1 MQLVIITGRSG
12 SGKSIALQALED
24 LGYYAID
31 NLPANLLAPLI
42 DELRGG
48 APSRSNVAVSIDA
61 RNLPESLER
70 FPALL
75 DAVRARGIDTQ
86 VVYLTAD
93 ARILL
98 ERYSA
103 TRRRHPLTR
112 GNDMTLAEA
121 IDHEQEYLAPIR
133 RMADLVIDTRG
144 LSVHDLRARIGEQVA
159 RHSGGRL
166 TLTFESFGFKRGV
179 PLDADMVF
187 DARCLP
193 NPFWD
198 PGLRTYDGR
207 DSPVVEFLE
216 SYTDVHDMAGD
227 IHAWL
232 DRWLPAYLASHRS
245 YLTLAIGCTGGQHR
259 SVYLIERLARHFRH
273 ESVDIRLRHR
283 ELGIHTE
290 LLPESASASL
300 DTPSKEAGSPK
311 HDADT

>member
-1 MQLVIITGRSG
+1 MRLVIISGRSG

-42 DELRGG
+42 DELRS
-48 APSRSNVAVSIDA
+48 APPARPTVAVSIDA
-61 RNLPESLER
+61 RNLRESLER
-70 FPALL
+70 FPVLL
-75 DAVRARGIDTQ
+75 EAVRERDIEVQ

-93 ARILL
+93 AKILL

-121 IDHEQEYLAPIR
+121 IEHEQEYLAPIR
-133 RMADLVIDTRG
+133 RVADLVVDTRG
-144 LSVHDLRARIGEQVA
+144 LSVHDLRARIGDQVA
-159 RHSGGRL
+159 RHTGGRL

-187 DARCLP
+187 DVRCLP

-198 PGLRTYDGR
+198 PELRSYDGR
-207 DSPVVEFLE
+207 DAKIIEFLE
-216 SYTDVHDMAGD
+216 GYADVHAMAGD

-232 DRWLPAYLASHRS
+232 NRWLPAYLAGHRS
-245 YLTLAIGCTGGQHR
+245 YLTVAIGCTGGHHR
-259 SVYLIERLARHFRH
+259 SVYLVERLAHHFHH
-273 ESVDIRLRHR
+273 EAVDLRLRHR
-283 ELGIHTE
+283 ELNVNTVLPPNTE
-290 LLPESASASL
+290 ETASRGA
-300 DTPSKEAGSPK
+300 
-311 HDADT
+311 DADT

>member
-1 MQLVIITGRSG
+1 MQLVIITGLSG

-31 NLPANLLAPLI
+31 NLPANLLAPLV
-42 DELRGG
+42 DELRG
-48 APSRSNVAVSIDA
+48 APPSRSNVAVSIDA

-70 FPALL
+70 FPGLL
-75 DAVRARGIDTQ
+75 DAVRERGIDTQ

-93 ARILL
+93 AKILL

-144 LSVHDLRARIGEQVA
+144 LSVHDLRGRISEQVA
-159 RHSGGRL
+159 KHRGGRL

-207 DSPVVEFLE
+207 DEPVVEFLE
-216 SYTDVHDMAGD
+216 SYPDVHAMADD

-259 SVYLIERLARHFRH
+259 SVYLIERLAHHFRH
-273 ESVDIRLRHR
+273 EAVDIRLRHR

-290 LLPESASASL
+290 LSTASASL
-300 DTPSKEAGSPK
+300 DAPSKEAGSPE
-311 HDADT
+311 HDANT

>member
-1 MQLVIITGRSG
+1 MQLVIISGRSG

-42 DELRGG
+42 DELRSEPP
-48 APSRSNVAVSIDA
+48 ARANVAVSIDA
-61 RNLPESLER
+61 RNVPESLER
-70 FPALL
+70 FPVLL
-75 DAVRARGIDTQ
+75 EAVRERGIDTQ

-93 ARILL
+93 AKILL

-121 IDHEQEYLAPIR
+121 IDHEQEFLAPIR
-133 RMADLVIDTRG
+133 RVADLVIDTRG
-144 LSVHDLRARIGEQVA
+144 LSVHDLRARISEQVA
-159 RHSGGRL
+159 RHTGGRL

-187 DARCLP
+187 DVRCLP

-198 PGLRTYDGR
+198 PELRGFDGR
-207 DSPVVEFLE
+207 DSEIIEFLE
-216 SYTDVHDMAGD
+216 AYPDVHAMAGD

-232 DRWLPAYLASHRS
+232 TRWLPAYLASHRS
-245 YLTLAIGCTGGQHR
+245 YLTVAIGCTGGHHR
-259 SVYLIERLARHFRH
+259 SVYLIERLARHFHH
-273 ESVDIRLRHR
+273 EAVDIRLRHR
-283 ELGIHTE
+283 ELGVHTALSE
-290 LLPESASASL
+290 NIAPPL
-300 DTPSKEAGSPK
+300 TPPRGL
-311 HDADT
+311 DADT